1 MKKITPK
8 QKKFADFYIECGNAT
23 ESAKR
28 AGYSEKTAYSIGQR
42 LLKNVE
48 TSAYIAKRQQ
58 EIESERLCT
67 LKEIQEFRSRVI
79 RGEEKD
85 AFGLDIE
92 ISDRLSACNQLEKAL
107 VIEEMEKERKKR
119 EEEALNR
126 ETYHTDLD
134 VVADTFH
141 SVVRDIRKHGHREYV
156 FEGGRG
162 STKSSCGTI
171 IPYEL
176 MENNHNIHALV
187 IRKVKDTLRDSVY
200 AQMQWSCDKQAENPM
215 FDRDNWKF
223 GLSPLEITYTPTGQK
238 IYFRGADDPGK
249 IKSIKPPFGYI
260 GIVIFEELDQ
270 FSGPEEVRNIEQ
282 SAIRGGNDAYVFK
295 FFNPPKSN
303 SNWVNIYVKTPK
315 ESMCVHHSTYKDV
328 PPEWLG
334 RDFIEEAEH
343 LREVNPDAYEHE
355 YMGVANGN
363 GGMVFDYLELREI
376 TDDEIARMDRIY
388 QGVDWGW
395 FPDPYAFIRS
405 YYNPAQEKIY
415 LIAENV
421 VKKTKNTQTG
431 QWIIDNGYDDYE
443 IVCDSAEKKSVGDYV
458 DIGLPAR
465 PAIKGPGS
473 VEYGM
478 KWLQGKTIV
487 IDQARTPHAYKEFT
501 EYEYERDKD
510 GNVISGYPD
519 ADNHTIDAVRYSYEP
534 LWRRS
539 EHKA

>member
-23 ESAKR
+23 EAAKR

-48 TSAYIAKRQQ
+48 VSAYIAKRQQ

-107 VIEEMEKERKKR
+107 AIEEMEKERRKR

-126 ETYHTDLD
+126 GTYHTDLD
-134 VVADTFH
+134 IVADTFH

-162 STKSSCGTI
+162 STKSFCGTI
-171 IPYEL
+171 IPYEI

-315 ESMCVHHSTYKDV
+315 ESMVVHHSTYKDV
-328 PPEWLG
+328 PQEWLG

-431 QWIIDNGYDDYE
+431 QWIIDHGYDDYE

>member
-23 ESAKR
+23 EAAKR

-48 TSAYIAKRQQ
+48 VSAYIAKRQQ

-107 VIEEMEKERKKR
+107 AIEEMEKERRKR

-126 ETYHTDLD
+126 GTYHTDLD
-134 VVADTFH
+134 MVADTFH

-315 ESMCVHHSTYKDV
+315 ESMVVYHSTYKDV
-328 PPEWLG
+328 PQEWLG

-431 QWIIDNGYDDYE
+431 QWIIDHGYDDYE

>member
-23 ESAKR
+23 EAAKR
-28 AGYSEKTAYSIGQR
+28 AEYSEKTAYSIGQR

-126 ETYHTDLD
+126 GTYHTDLD

-303 SNWVNIYVKTPK
+303 SN
-315 ESMCVHHSTYKDV
+315 SHGH
-328 PPEWLG
+328 
-334 RDFIEEAEH
+334 
-343 LREVNPDAYEHE
+343 
-355 YMGVANGN
+355 
-363 GGMVFDYLELREI
+363 
-376 TDDEIARMDRIY
+376 
-388 QGVDWGW
+388 
-395 FPDPYAFIRS
+395 
-405 YYNPAQEKIY
+405 
-415 LIAENV
+415 
-421 VKKTKNTQTG
+421 
-431 QWIIDNGYDDYE
+431 
-443 IVCDSAEKKSVGDYV
+443 
-458 DIGLPAR
+458 
-465 PAIKGPGS
+465 GS
-473 VEYGM
+473 VA
-478 KWLQGKTIV
+478 QF
-487 IDQARTPHAYKEFT
+487 Q
-501 EYEYERDKD
+501 
-510 GNVISGYPD
+510 
-519 ADNHTIDAVRYSYEP
+519 
-534 LWRRS
+534 
-539 EHKA
+539 

>member
-1 MKKITPK
+1 M
-8 QKKFADFYIECGNAT
+8 
-23 ESAKR
+23 
-28 AGYSEKTAYSIGQR
+28 
-42 LLKNVE
+42 
-48 TSAYIAKRQQ
+48 
-58 EIESERLCT
+58 
-67 LKEIQEFRSRVI
+67 I

-126 ETYHTDLD
+126 GTYHTDLD

-328 PPEWLG
+328 PQEWLG

-431 QWIIDNGYDDYE
+431 QWIIDHGYDDYE

>member
-23 ESAKR
+23 EAAKR
-28 AGYSEKTAYSIGQR
+28 AEYSEKTAYSIGQR

-126 ETYHTDLD
+126 GTYHTDLD

-431 QWIIDNGYDDYE
+431 QWIIDHGYDDYE

-465 PAIKGPGS
+465 PAIKEPGS

>member
-23 ESAKR
+23 EAAKR
-28 AGYSEKTAYSIGQR
+28 AEYSEKTAYSIGQR

-126 ETYHTDLD
+126 GTYHTDLD

-315 ESMCVHHSTYKDV
+315 ESMVVHHSTYKDV
-328 PPEWLG
+328 PQEWLG

-431 QWIIDNGYDDYE
+431 QWIIDHEYDDYE

>member
-23 ESAKR
+23 EAAKR

-48 TSAYIAKRQQ
+48 VSAYIAKRQQ

-107 VIEEMEKERKKR
+107 AIEEMEKERRKR

-126 ETYHTDLD
+126 GTYHTDLD

-431 QWIIDNGYDDYE
+431 QWIIDYGYDDYE

>member
-23 ESAKR
+23 EAAKR
-28 AGYSEKTAYSIGQR
+28 AEYSEKTAYSIGQR

-126 ETYHTDLD
+126 GTYHTDLD

-315 ESMCVHHSTYKDV
+315 ESMVVHHSTYKDV
-328 PPEWLG
+328 PQEWLG

-421 VKKTKNTQTG
+421 AKKTKNTQTG
-431 QWIIDNGYDDYE
+431 QWIIDHGYDDYE

>member
-23 ESAKR
+23 EAAKR

-48 TSAYIAKRQQ
+48 VSAYIAKRQQ
-58 EIESERLCT
+58 KIESERLCT

-126 ETYHTDLD
+126 GTYHTDLD

>member
-1 MKKITPK
+1 MKKIMPK

-23 ESAKR
+23 EAAKR

-48 TSAYIAKRQQ
+48 VSAYIAKRQQ

-107 VIEEMEKERKKR
+107 AIEEMEKERRKR

-126 ETYHTDLD
+126 GTYHTDLD
-134 VVADTFH
+134 IVADTFH

-171 IPYEL
+171 IPYEI

-315 ESMCVHHSTYKDV
+315 ESMVVHHSTYKDV

-431 QWIIDNGYDDYE
+431 QWIIDHGYDDYE
-443 IVCDSAEKKSVGDYV
+443 IICDSAEKKSVGDYV

>member
-8 QKKFADFYIECGNAT
+8 QKKFADFYIKCGNAT

-119 EEEALNR
+119 EDEALNR
-126 ETYHTDLD
+126 GTYHTDLD

-443 IVCDSAEKKSVGDYV
+443 IICDSAEKKSVGDYV

>member
-23 ESAKR
+23 EAAKR

-48 TSAYIAKRQQ
+48 VSAYIAKRQQ

-107 VIEEMEKERKKR
+107 AIEEMEKERRKR

-126 ETYHTDLD
+126 GTYHTDLD
-134 VVADTFH
+134 IVADTFH

-171 IPYEL
+171 IPYEI

-270 FSGPEEVRNIEQ
+270 FRGPEEVRNIEQ

-315 ESMCVHHSTYKDV
+315 ESMVVHHSTYKDV
-328 PPEWLG
+328 PQEWLG

-431 QWIIDNGYDDYE
+431 QWIIDHGYDDYE

>member
-8 QKKFADFYIECGNAT
+8 QKKFADFYIESGNAT
-23 ESAKR
+23 EAAKK

-48 TSAYIAKRQQ
+48 VSAYIAKRQK

-92 ISDRLSACNQLEKAL
+92 IADRLSACNQLEKAL
-107 VIEEMEKERKKR
+107 TIKEQ
-119 EEEALNR
+119 EEERREREKAALER
-126 ETYHTDLD
+126 GTYHTDLD

-141 SVVRDIRKHGHREYV
+141 PVVRDIRKHGHREYV

-162 STKSSCGTI
+162 STKSSCGTL

-282 SAIRGGNDAYVFK
+282 SAIRGGDDAYIFK

-315 ESMCVHHSTYKDV
+315 ESMLVHHSTYKDV

-334 RDFIEEAEH
+334 DDFIEEAEH
-343 LREVNPDAYEHE
+343 LKEVNPDAYEHE

-363 GGMVFDYLELREI
+363 GGMVFDYLELRKI
-376 TDDEIARMDRIY
+376 TDEEIAVMDRIY

-421 VKKTKNTQTG
+421 VKKTKNTATG
-431 QWIIDNGYDDYE
+431 QWIMDQGYDDYE
-443 IVCDSAEKKSVGDYV
+443 IICDSAERKSVNDYA
-458 DIGLPAR
+458 DMGLPAR

-478 KWLQGKTIV
+478 KWLQGKKIV
-487 IDQARTPHAYKEFT
+487 IDQERTPHAYDEFT
-501 EYEYERDKD
+501 KYEYERDKE
-510 GNVISGYPD
+510 GNVVSGYPD
-519 ADNHTIDAVRYSYEP
+519 ANNHTIDAVRYSYEP

>member
-23 ESAKR
+23 EAAKR

-48 TSAYIAKRQQ
+48 VSAYIAKRQQ

-92 ISDRLSACNQLEKAL
+92 ISDRLSACNQLEKAFA
-107 VIEEMEKERKKR
+107 IEETEKERRKR

-126 ETYHTDLD
+126 GTYHTDLD
-134 VVADTFH
+134 IVADTFH

-171 IPYEL
+171 IPYEI

-315 ESMCVHHSTYKDV
+315 ESMVVHHSTYKDV
-328 PPEWLG
+328 PQEWLG

-431 QWIIDNGYDDYE
+431 QWIIDHGYDDYE

>member
-119 EEEALNR
+119 EDEALNR
-126 ETYHTDLD
+126 GTYHTDLD

>member
-23 ESAKR
+23 EAAKR

-48 TSAYIAKRQQ
+48 VSAYIAKRQQ

-107 VIEEMEKERKKR
+107 AIEEMEKERRKR

-126 ETYHTDLD
+126 GTYHTDLD
-134 VVADTFH
+134 IVADTFH

-171 IPYEL
+171 IPYEI

-315 ESMCVHHSTYKDV
+315 ESMVVHHSTYKDV
-328 PPEWLG
+328 PQEWLG

>member
-23 ESAKR
+23 EAAKR

-48 TSAYIAKRQQ
+48 VSAYIAKRQQ

-107 VIEEMEKERKKR
+107 AIEEMEKERRKR

-126 ETYHTDLD
+126 GTYHTDLD
-134 VVADTFH
+134 IVADTFH